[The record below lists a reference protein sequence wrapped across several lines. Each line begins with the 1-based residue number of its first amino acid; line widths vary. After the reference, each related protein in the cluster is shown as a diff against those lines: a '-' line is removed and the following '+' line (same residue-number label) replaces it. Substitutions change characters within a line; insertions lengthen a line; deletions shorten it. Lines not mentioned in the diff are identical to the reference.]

1 MVDPTAVTNFNRTDA
16 ELEEFLLFCVSVAGK
31 TAKQISIALDKF
43 LNTDRGDYL
52 DHEWQHKEF
61 GGREIVPIRCPATAS
76 PFMKIRWLSSRDRL
90 GDAIKNAGLGQHT
103 KLFKA
108 FQQLADSKLDLRTV
122 TTEQLEAINGIGPKT
137 SRYFIL
143 HSRKTE
149 NIACL
154 DTHVLKYLEGLGYD
168 IPKNP
173 PTGKTYLRLEKAFI
187 AHAKS
192 LGVPTY
198 QLDLEIWNK
207 SSKRSGN
214 VHNSCQ

>member
-1 MVDPTAVTNFNRTDA
+1 MIDPTAVTNFNRTDA
-16 ELEEFLLFCVSVAGK
+16 ELEEFLLFCISVAGK
-31 TAKQISIALDKF
+31 TAKQISIALDRF
-43 LNTDRGDYL
+43 LDTDRSDYL
-52 DHEWQHKEF
+52 EHEWQHKEF
-61 GGREIVPIRCPATAS
+61 GGREIVPVRCSAAS
-76 PFMKIRWLSSRDRL
+76 PFAKIRWLSSRNRL
-90 GDAIKNAGLGQHT
+90 ADAIKNAGLGQHT

-108 FQQLADSKLDLRTV
+108 FQQITEANLDLRTV
-122 TTEQLEAINGIGPKT
+122 TIEQLETINGIGPKT
-137 SRYFIL
+137 SRYFVL

-154 DTHVLKYLEGLGYD
+154 DTHVLKYLEGLGHEV
-168 IPKNP
+168 PKNP

-214 VHNSCQ
+214 VYNSCQ

>member
-1 MVDPTAVTNFNRTDA
+1 MIDPTAVTNFNRTDA

-31 TAKQISIALDKF
+31 TAKQISIALERF
-43 LNTDRGDYL
+43 LDTDRSDYL

-61 GGREIVPIRCPATAS
+61 GGREIVAIRCPATAS
-76 PFMKIRWLSSRDRL
+76 PFAKIRWLMFRNRL
-90 GDAIKNAGLGQHT
+90 DEAIKNAGLGQHA

-108 FQQLADSKLDLRTV
+108 FQQLADSKLDLRTA

-154 DTHVLKYLEGLGYD
+154 DTHVLKYLKELGHD

-173 PTGKTYLRLEKAFI
+173 PTGKNYLRLEKAFI
-187 AHAKS
+187 AHAKK